1 MSNMIQTDEYIELD
15 QPFPGEPPFMKKGSF
30 PALLRFHKFK
40 ASVEPGDYWFAE
52 ALLFTLFRSE
62 EKLEERVEKAAGDGY
77 ISLSE
82 QIQAVKSLVIED
94 LENTEDARYMVQEA
108 LNNNDD
114 VGAEMD
120 AAGEQEN
127 EDCDLKEL
135 VMHPEYQHLDLSE
148 FVCVEKTSKTEKSY
162 RPIKIDDIN
171 LLRKS
176 TREIY
181 IKGKY

>member
-1 MSNMIQTDEYIELD
+1 
-15 QPFPGEPPFMKKGSF
+15 
-30 PALLRFHKFK
+30 
-40 ASVEPGDYWFAE
+40 
-52 ALLFTLFRSE
+52 
-62 EKLEERVEKAAGDGY
+62 
-77 ISLSE
+77 
-82 QIQAVKSLVIED
+82 
-94 LENTEDARYMVQEA
+94 MVQAA
-108 LNNNDD
+108 LNNNND

-120 AAGEQEN
+120 PAGEQEN

-135 VMHPEYQHLDLSE
+135 LMHPEYQHLDLSE